1 MSHTTPIIECDLTI
15 AGRGMA
21 GMAAAVFAANRDVS
35 TVQVGVDGGIIFS
48 SGLFDLLSTH
58 PIATKNSWD
67 NPWAGIDELT
77 CDIPGHPYARLKST
91 DIHAAFEEILEFFT
105 AAKFPYRRREQ
116 QNLEVI
122 TPLGTTKFTYC
133 VPQSMW
139 HGVLALERKSPCL
152 LVDFF
157 HMNGFSALQI
167 VSNLQDRWPGLRALS
182 VPFPGAAKGSLTVGD
197 VLARSLELPQNREKL
212 SREISPHVRD
222 AQAVGLPAVLG
233 LSRSQE
239 VIADLGKKIGVPV
252 FEIPTFSLS
261 VPGLRLVDV
270 FDRELRLRGVRQFVQ
285 DRVLRVTQG
294 HDGRFVAGAGNK
306 KIQYEIKS
314 KGILLATGRFW
325 GRGLYADRK
334 HIKESVFNLPVSQ
347 PPGRSGWHRDQ
358 FLDSRGHAVN
368 QAGLEIDDSFHPV
381 DERGEPVFDGLF
393 AAGSILA
400 NQDWMRMKCGSG
412 LAIATAYG
420 AVNAFLH

>member
-1 MSHTTPIIECDLTI
+1 MSPTPIIECDLTI

-21 GMAAAVFAANRDVS
+21 GMAAAVFAVNRGIS
-35 TVQVGVDGGIIFS
+35 TAQVGVDGGIIFS

-58 PIATKNSWD
+58 PIATKNSWE
-67 NPWAGIDELT
+67 NPWAGIDALIG
-77 CDIPGHPYARLKST
+77 DMPGHPYARLKT
-91 DIHAAFEEILEFFT
+91 ADIHAAFEEILDFFT
-105 AAKFPYRRREQ
+105 EAKYPYQRREG

-139 HGVLALERKSPCL
+139 QGVLALEQKLPCL
-152 LVDFF
+152 LVDFLE
-157 HMNGFSALQI
+157 MNGFSARQI
-167 VSNLQDRWPGLRALS
+167 VSNLQQQWPGLRALS
-182 VPFPGAAKGSLTVGD
+182 VPFPGAAKGSLIVGD
-197 VLARSLELPQNREKL
+197 VLARNLELPQNREKL
-212 SREISPHVRD
+212 SQEIRPHVGG

-239 VIADLGKKIGVPV
+239 VIADLAEKIGVPV

-261 VPGLRLVDV
+261 IPGLRLVDV
-270 FDRELRLRGVRQFVQ
+270 FDRELQRRGVRQFAQ
-285 DRVLRVTQG
+285 DRVLKVTREQ
-294 HDGRFVAGAGNK
+294 DGTFIVGAGNK

-314 KGILLATGRFW
+314 KGIVLATGRFW

-334 HIKESVFNLPVSQ
+334 QIRESVFNLPVSQ
-347 PPGRSGWHRDQ
+347 PAGRLEWHREQ
-358 FLDSRGHAVN
+358 FLDPRGHAVN
-368 QAGLEIDDSFHPV
+368 QAGLEIDDSFHPI
-381 DERGEPVFDGLF
+381 DETGKPVFEKLF

-400 NQDWMRMKCGSG
+400 HQDWMRMKCGCG

-420 AVNAFLH
+420 AVNGFLN